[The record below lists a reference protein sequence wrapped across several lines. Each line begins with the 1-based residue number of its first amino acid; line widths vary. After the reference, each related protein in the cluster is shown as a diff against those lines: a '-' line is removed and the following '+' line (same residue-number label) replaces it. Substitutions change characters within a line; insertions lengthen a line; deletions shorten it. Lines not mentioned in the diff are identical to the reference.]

1 MLLFAVTESMWNR
14 CWCMMRF
21 VIIHWPGPCYH
32 TNYNFKMNLNN
43 FVQRRWRILPD
54 RGGTRWIRASAT
66 TCTYNRME
74 ERHSTTSI
82 FLPLSSFW
90 SIHCIGNCLEI
101 ELDKQY
107 MAIPVS
113 QQTCVISTWNCFQGE
128 GALICVF
135 MIIDIQSSVTI
146 LVIPFVMSSA
156 LNAIWSKRHPRSLN
170 HFCLLSVCKSLSKF
184 KL

>member
-1 MLLFAVTESMWNR
+1 MCKGDDASFPIAEAQDKFELLQQLS
-14 CWCMMRF
+14 
-21 VIIHWPGPCYH
+21 
-32 TNYNFKMNLNN
+32 
-43 FVQRRWRILPD
+43 
-54 RGGTRWIRASAT
+54 
-66 TCTYNRME
+66 CTYNRME

-156 LNAIWSKRHPRSLN
+156 LNAI
-170 HFCLLSVCKSLSKF
+170 
-184 KL
+184 